1 MRYLLM
7 VLLGS
12 ALTGCSSER
21 ELPKPC
27 VSKSTVEITSLCDR
41 FSTKNMTKRGR
52 ADVLSKFGFNKKDAS
67 AIQNL
72 IGSNFSA
79 CPNIVFRQCEL
90 IELRNGVGY

>member
-1 MRYLLM
+1 
-7 VLLGS
+7 
-12 ALTGCSSER
+12 
-21 ELPKPC
+21 
-27 VSKSTVEITSLCDR
+27 
-41 FSTKNMTKRGR
+41 MTKRGR

>member
-1 MRYLLM
+1 M
-7 VLLGS
+7 
-12 ALTGCSSER
+12 GCSSEK

-27 VSKSTVEITSLCDR
+27 VTMDTAEIGSLCNR
-41 FSTKNMTKRGR
+41 FSTKNMTDKGR
-52 ADVLSKFGFNKKDAS
+52 KDVLFKFGFNNKDAS